1 MAMVRYIDELQLT
14 GKRVF
19 VRVDFNVPLD
29 ERQAITDDTRIR
41 EALPTIQKALQLGG
55 KVVLASHLGRP
66 KGPDPKLSLDPAAT
80 RLSELL
86 GAKHEV
92 ILADDCV
99 GDGVAKL
106 VRELKDG
113 QVVMLENLRFHKE
126 EEANDE
132 AFAREL
138 ASFADVYVNDAFGTA
153 HRAHASTAGM
163 VPFVKERAAGFLMRK
178 ELEYLGRIL
187 RNPEKPYVAIL
198 GGAKVSDKIK
208 VIENLLPKVQAML
221 IGGAMAYTF
230 LKAQGVEVGK
240 SRVEQ
245 DKLALATKLMDAAS
259 RLGAEMVLPMDH
271 VAGTEPTDKA
281 EVREVPERAI
291 PADLMGLDIGPKT
304 RDHYRQHIRGA
315 KTVLWNGPM
324 GLFEVGKFAAGTR
337 AVAEAMAENR
347 EAVTVVGGGDSAAAV
362 NEMGLGAKMKHV
374 STGGG
379 ASLEFLEG
387 KELPGIKALE
397 QGT

>member
-1 MAMVRYIDELQLT
+1 MVRYIDDLQLT

-19 VRVDFNVPLD
+19 LRVDFNVPLD
-29 ERQAITDDTRIR
+29 EQQQVTDDTRIR
-41 EALPTIQKALQLGG
+41 EALPTLRLALKLGG
-55 KVVLASHLGRP
+55 KLILASHLGRP
-66 KGPDPKLSLDPAAT
+66 KGPDPKLSLEPAAT

-86 GAKHEV
+86 GKPHEV

-99 GDGVAKL
+99 GDGVIKL
-106 VRELKDG
+106 VKELKDG
-113 QVVMLENLRFHKE
+113 QVLMLENLRFHKE

-163 VPFVKERAAGFLMRK
+163 VPFVKEKAAGLLMKK

-187 RNPEKPYVAIL
+187 KSPEKPYVAIL

-208 VIENLLPKVQAML
+208 VIENLMSKVSALL

-245 DKLALATKLMDAAS
+245 DKLALAGKLLEAAS
-259 RLGAEMVLPMDH
+259 RLGVELVLPMDH
-271 VAGTEPTDKA
+271 VVGTEPGENSPA
-281 EVREVPERAI
+281 QEVGERAI
-291 PADLMGLDIGPKT
+291 PADRMGLDIGPKT

-324 GLFEVGKFAAGTR
+324 GLFEVAKFAAGTR

-347 EAVTVVGGGDSAAAV
+347 QATTVVGGGDSAAAV
-362 NEMGLGAKMKHV
+362 NELGLGEKMSHV

-387 KELPGIKALE
+387 KELPGVKALE
-397 QGT
+397 TAR